1 LGFENRLTII
11 NKYNAGSR
19 LKPTTR
25 KIFDFLYG
33 PFFAVLD
40 FFMRH
45 YKSNRERLDNFMGK
59 KKVASFLRG
68 LAVLIL
74 VVWIVVFYFA
84 PEDKRQQLT
93 QEMQQGF
100 EHLKSGT
107 TK

>member
-1 LGFENRLTII
+1 
-11 NKYNAGSR
+11 
-19 LKPTTR
+19 LKPTTK

-45 YKSNRERLDNFMGK
+45 YKANRERLDNFMGK
-59 KKVASFLRG
+59 EKVASFLRG
-68 LAVLIL
+68 LAVVIL

-84 PEDKRQQLT
+84 PEDKRKLLT
-93 QEMQQGF
+93 MEVQEGF
-100 EHLKSGT
+100 EQLKSGT

>member
-1 LGFENRLTII
+1 M
-11 NKYNAGSR
+11 
-19 LKPTTR
+19 KPTAK

-45 YKSNRERLDNFMGK
+45 YKTNREHLDNFMNK
-59 KKVASFLRG
+59 DKVSSFLQG

-74 VVWIVVFYFA
+74 VIWIIVFYFA
-84 PEDKRQQLT
+84 PEDKRKQLT
-93 QEMQQGF
+93 QEIQKSF
-100 EHLKSGT
+100 EQLKSGT

>member
-1 LGFENRLTII
+1 MRQT
-11 NKYNAGSR
+11 SV
-19 LKPTTR
+19 LKPTAK

-45 YKSNRERLDNFMGK
+45 YKSNRERLNNFMSK
-59 KKVASFLRG
+59 EKVSSCLQG

-74 VVWIVVFYFA
+74 VIWIIVFYFA
-84 PEDKRQQLT
+84 PEDKRKQLT
-93 QEMQQGF
+93 QEMQQSF
-100 EHLKSGT
+100 EQLKSAT

>member
-1 LGFENRLTII
+1 MRQI
-11 NKYNAGSR
+11 KV
-19 LKPTTR
+19 LKPTAK

-45 YKSNRERLDNFMGK
+45 YKSNRERLDNFMSK
-59 KKVASFLRG
+59 EKVSSFLQG

-84 PEDKRQQLT
+84 PEEKRKQLT
-93 QEMQQGF
+93 QEIQQSF
-100 EHLKSGT
+100 EQLKSGVA
-107 TK
+107 K

>member
-1 LGFENRLTII
+1 M
-11 NKYNAGSR
+11 
-19 LKPTTR
+19 KPTTK

-45 YKSNRERLDNFMGK
+45 YKANRERLDNFMNK
-59 KKVASFLRG
+59 EKVASFLRG

-84 PEDKRQQLT
+84 PEDKRKQLT
-93 QEMQQGF
+93 QEMQQSF
-100 EHLKSGT
+100 EQLKSGT
-107 TK
+107 AK

>member
-1 LGFENRLTII
+1 
-11 NKYNAGSR
+11 
-19 LKPTTR
+19 LKPGAK

-45 YKSNRERLDNFMGK
+45 YKANRERLDKFMSQ
-59 KKVASFLRG
+59 KKVSSFLQG

-74 VVWIVVFYFA
+74 VVWMIVFYFA
-84 PEDKRQQLT
+84 PEDKRKVLT
-93 QEMQQGF
+93 QEIQQSF
-100 EHLKSGT
+100 EQLKSGT